1 MKQKSVHMKANKG
14 YIYGCALA
22 GIIVVLMAANLAFGS
37 VDIPLKAVGNILFGG
52 EVEKE
57 SWQFIVW
64 ESRVPQC
71 ITALLCGAALSVSGL
86 MLQTVFS
93 NPLADSSILGISSG
107 ASLGVALVLLAG
119 GGSIVAGEFVLSGFL
134 SVIAGAFVGAVLVM
148 AVILLLSTVIKN
160 NVMLLIAGIM
170 IGYVVSSVISLL
182 NFFSTAEGVHS
193 FVIWGMGN
201 FGGVSMAQLPG
212 FSIVTLL
219 GLLVAILL
227 IKPLNALLL
236 GTRYAENLGINIRRI
251 RNWLLLATGLLTA
264 VTTAFCGPVA
274 FIGLAVPHMAR
285 LMLGTSNHNS
295 LMPVTLLTGSAVALL
310 CNLICILPGEAGI
323 IPLNAVTPLLGAPV
337 IIYVIVNQRKIQYFN

>member
-37 VDIPLKAVGNILFGG
+37 VDIPLKAVGNILLGG
-52 EVEKE
+52 EVQKE

-71 ITALLCGAALSVSGL
+71 ITALLCGAALSASGL

-119 GGSIVAGEFVLSGFL
+119 GGSIVAGEFALSGFL
-134 SVIAGAFVGAVLVM
+134 SVVAGAFAGAVLVM
-148 AVILLLSTVIKN
+148 AVIMFLSVVIKN

>member
-71 ITALLCGAALSVSGL
+71 ITALLCGAALSASGL

-119 GGSIVAGEFVLSGFL
+119 GGSIVAGEFALSGFL
-134 SVIAGAFVGAVLVM
+134 SVVAGAFAGAVLVM
-148 AVILLLSTVIKN
+148 AVIMFLSVVIKN

-212 FSIVTLL
+212 FSIVALL

>member
-52 EVEKE
+52 EVDKE

-71 ITALLCGAALSVSGL
+71 ITALLCGAALSASGL

-119 GGSIVAGEFVLSGFL
+119 GGSIVAGEFALSGFL
-134 SVIAGAFVGAVLVM
+134 SVVAGAFAGAVLVM
-148 AVILLLSTVIKN
+148 AVIMFLSVVIKN